1 MKLSP
6 FFSGNTRNTPSF
18 NTPIVRQSALMLA
31 AAGLLS
37 FSSLS
42 FAAGACKGLEKDVCS
57 SDNSCS
63 WINSYTTKKGKTIN
77 AYCRNKSKSN
87 KSKAVPDSSSAG
99 KTDKQ
104 G

>member
-1 MKLSP
+1 M
-6 FFSGNTRNTPSF
+6 NTPTLVSNLSTIRKSVF
-18 NTPIVRQSALMLA
+18 LLTL
-31 AAGLLS
+31 AGLLS
-37 FSSLS
+37 VSSVS
-42 FAAGACKGLEKDVCS
+42 FAAGACKGMEKDTCS
-57 SDNSCS
+57 SESSCS

-87 KSKAVPDSSSAG
+87 KSKSVPDSSSAG

>member
-1 MKLSP
+1 MYTPTLVS
-6 FFSGNTRNTPSF
+6 NTSTIRKS
-18 NTPIVRQSALMLA
+18 VYLLA
-31 AAGLLS
+31 IAGL
-37 FSSLS
+37 FSVTSIS
-42 FAAGACKGLEKDVCS
+42 FAAGACKGMEKDICS
-57 SDNSCS
+57 SDSSCS

-77 AYCRNKSKSN
+77 AYCRNKPKSS

>member
-6 FFSGNTRNTPSF
+6 VFSGNIRNTPSL
-18 NTPIVRQSALMLA
+18 NTSIVRQSTVMLV

-37 FSSLS
+37 FNSLS

-63 WINSYTTKKGKTIN
+63 WINSYTTKKGKTIK
-77 AYCRNKSKSN
+77 AYCRNKSKPS

-99 KTDKQ
+99 KADKQ

>member
-1 MKLSP
+1 M
-6 FFSGNTRNTPSF
+6 NTPTLVLNSS
-18 NTPIVRQSALMLA
+18 TIRKSALLLA
-31 AAGLLS
+31 IAGLFAVS
-37 FSSLS
+37 PVS
-42 FAAGACKGLEKDVCS
+42 FAAGACKGMQQDACS
-57 SDNSCS
+57 SDSSCS

>member
-1 MKLSP
+1 M
-6 FFSGNTRNTPSF
+6 NTPTLVS
-18 NTPIVRQSALMLA
+18 NTSTIRKPVLLLAL
-31 AAGLLS
+31 AGLLS
-37 FSSLS
+37 VSQVS
-42 FAAGACKGLEKDVCS
+42 FAASACKGMQQDACS
-57 SDNSCS
+57 SNNSCS

-99 KTDKQ
+99 KTDKP

>member
-6 FFSGNTRNTPSF
+6 FFSDSTRNTPSF
-18 NTPIVRQSALMLA
+18 NKSIVRQSAVMLV

-37 FSSLS
+37 FNSLS

-63 WINSYTTKKGKTIN
+63 WINSYTTKKGKTIK